1 MFFTYFCVLLQV
13 EIISINNHNESI
25 SLQGIEADDLESS
38 GVREF
43 VMNYNENDETT
54 GISIL
59 ISQSS
64 ILNSEGWYDISGRKM
79 INGKWKMAKW

>member
-1 MFFTYFCVLLQV
+1 M

-25 SLQGIEADDLESS
+25 SLQGIEADDLESR

-79 INGKWKMAKW
+79 INGK

>member
-1 MFFTYFCVLLQV
+1 MLYFGA
-13 EIISINNHNESI
+13 NNTLYYPNAAMTIGSCRGHFR
-25 SLQGIEADDLESS
+25 LQGIEADDLESS
-38 GVREF
+38 GVREC

-79 INGKWKMAKW
+79 INGK